1 MSFLLNCQ
9 RNENVFD
16 DVSSNFLLNETWAG
30 KNYCLNLAN
39 AAAVSR
45 SVLSS
50 VVVVECCLLKRL
62 RDSCIVQPRWNL
74 ASWTA
79 TTESAVAQYGRP
91 ARSTT
96 PWPHIR
102 QENIPQADILSSLQW
117 YAMGTYTAG
126 IYLRR

>member
-62 RDSCIVQPRWNL
+62 RDSCIVQPR
-74 ASWTA
+74 
-79 TTESAVAQYGRP
+79 
-91 ARSTT
+91 
-96 PWPHIR
+96 
-102 QENIPQADILSSLQW
+102 
-117 YAMGTYTAG
+117 
-126 IYLRR
+126 